1 MFIRNLRIFVKER
14 SNDRMKKEYES
25 IECSIIYFDNEDIV
39 TTSGL
44 TKNTVNAD
52 SPAADIDF
60 AKHFLS

>member
-1 MFIRNLRIFVKER
+1 
-14 SNDRMKKEYES
+14 MKKEYES

-60 AKHFLS
+60 AEHFLS